1 MTTGSGTG
9 VQDVCPRDDREEGF
23 EPLKRVRRRLAVA
36 ARNASQLPVLAIP
49 PRRVPPRGIT
59 FGWELG
65 QRGHAATVS
74 AADENIGDRAS
85 AGSCETR
92 PNLIVVSIA
101 ERLVDWLPLL
111 WFGFVVL
118 LVFGL
123 WTSGLVPGLLRRI
136 RKFGGFGIE
145 FEFSEDS
152 AKQTRDSI
160 ESSLDGVRK
169 TIRRELEA
177 DVRARAL
184 QSGLK
189 SVLEESRLGTSDNYR
204 ATIHIPDPL
213 YDNWLYQLL
222 DYHPKG
228 AGHGRAFSN
237 RAGIIGLAWRLHQ
250 DQEWSQSSGIS
261 LDELIRQ
268 WGMTH
273 REAAERRATD
283 GFKEM
288 LAVPLTDSTQSRP
301 VGLLYLDSKEQGF
314 LGRHEADRLALAE
327 ELRVI
332 YNSRLSESLS
342 ELVES
347 AMRRSPQLS
356 LEAQ

>member
-1 MTTGSGTG
+1 M
-9 VQDVCPRDDREEGF
+9 VV
-23 EPLKRVRRRLAVA
+23 VA
-36 ARNASQLPVLAIP
+36 
-49 PRRVPPRGIT
+49 
-59 FGWELG
+59 
-65 QRGHAATVS
+65 
-74 AADENIGDRAS
+74 
-85 AGSCETR
+85 
-92 PNLIVVSIA
+92 IA
-101 ERLVDWLPLL
+101 ERLVDLLPLL
-111 WFGFVVL
+111 WFAFVVVL
-118 LVFGL
+118 AVGL

-136 RKFGGFGIE
+136 RKFGGFGLE

-160 ESSLDGVRK
+160 ESSLESVRK

-189 SVLEESRLGTSDNYR
+189 SILEASRLGTRDNYR

-273 REAAERRATD
+273 REAADRRASD

-288 LAVPLTDSTQSRP
+288 LAVPLTDPSGSRP
-301 VGLLYLDSKEQGF
+301 VGLIYLDSQVQGS
-314 LGRHEADRLALAE
+314 LGVERLDRLALAE
-327 ELRVI
+327 ELRAI
-332 YNSRLSESLS
+332 YDAKMSKSLS

>member
-1 MTTGSGTG
+1 M
-9 VQDVCPRDDREEGF
+9 
-23 EPLKRVRRRLAVA
+23 
-36 ARNASQLPVLAIP
+36 
-49 PRRVPPRGIT
+49 
-59 FGWELG
+59 
-65 QRGHAATVS
+65 
-74 AADENIGDRAS
+74 
-85 AGSCETR
+85 
-92 PNLIVVSIA
+92 
-101 ERLVDWLPLL
+101 
-111 WFGFVVL
+111 
-118 LVFGL
+118 
-123 WTSGLVPGLLRRI
+123 
-136 RKFGGFGIE
+136 RKFGGFGLE

-160 ESSLDGVRK
+160 ESSLETVRK

-189 SVLEESRLGTSDNYR
+189 SVLERSRLRTADNYR

-237 RAGIIGLAWRLHQ
+237 RVGIIGLAWRLHQ
-250 DQEWSQSSGIS
+250 DEEWSQSSGIS
-261 LDELIRQ
+261 LDDLIRQ

-273 REAAERRATD
+273 REAAGRRATD

-288 LAVPLTDSTQSRP
+288 VAVPLTDPTDSRP
-301 VGLLYLDSKEQGF
+301 VGLLYLDSKEEGC
-314 LGRHEADRLALAE
+314 LGLQRADRLALAE
-327 ELRVI
+327 ELRGI
-332 YNSRLSESLS
+332 CNEKLSKSLS